1 MFQVRRFLLLAV
13 LGVTACAHVVV
24 EERLVPST
32 TEWERVVDTNNY
44 NPKEISH
51 ILDMG
56 KVELYVYLNHYQTSY
71 RGSKVIGLE
80 VSKEPNPKLDKGN
93 VFVIK
98 MGVRRRVN
106 TQEYSFSPYN
116 VSVELNG
123 ATSSMKYQPITVFK
137 TERSVVC
144 DFDYDGQ
151 AWGTNS
157 EKMENKI
164 LNISKEKVDDKFE
177 CFNLVYELDNPK
189 LDNISISFENTLLPL
204 NKKKVYF
211 NPKKIKWI
219 RSN

>member
-1 MFQVRRFLLLAV
+1 MFQVKRFLLLAI

-32 TEWERVVDTNNY
+32 TKWEGELDTNDY

-51 ILDMG
+51 TLDMG
-56 KVELYVYLNHYQTSY
+56 KVDLYIYLNHYQTSY
-71 RGSKVIGLE
+71 RGSKVVGLE
-80 VSKEPNPKLDKGN
+80 VTKEPNPIIDKGN

-98 MGVRRRVN
+98 IGVRGRVN

-123 ATSSMKYQPITVFK
+123 AASSMKYQPITVFK

-144 DFDYDGQ
+144 NFDFDGQ
-151 AWGTNS
+151 AWGANS
-157 EKMENKI
+157 EIVENKI
-164 LNISKEKVDDKFE
+164 VKISKEKVDDKFE

-189 LDNISISFENTLLPL
+189 LNNLSISFENTLLPL
-204 NKKKVYF
+204 NKTKIYF

>member
-1 MFQVRRFLLLAV
+1 MFKVKRFILLAT
-13 LGVTACAHVVV
+13 LGVTACAHVIV
-24 EERLVPST
+24 EERLVPT
-32 TEWERVVDTNNY
+32 TTMWEGKVDTNNY
-44 NPKEISH
+44 KPKEISH

-56 KVELYVYLNHYQTSY
+56 KVDLYVYLNHYQTSY
-71 RGSKVIGLE
+71 RGLKVVGLE

-98 MGVRRRVN
+98 MGVRGKGN

-116 VSVELNG
+116 VSVELNA
-123 ATSSMKYQPITVFK
+123 ATSSMKYLPITVFK

-151 AWGTNS
+151 AWGINS

-164 LNISKEKVDDKFE
+164 LNISKEKLDDKFE
-177 CFNLVYELDNPK
+177 CFNLVYELEHPK
-189 LDNISISFENTLLPL
+189 LNNISINFENTLLPL
-204 NKKKVYF
+204 NKTKIYF